1 MVVKCGV
8 LTEHSTPAEIN
19 LYYLEDAVRSLAQ
32 PPELQQ
38 HGEEMVVDF
47 DAWYVPAVSD
57 GYLADL
63 RPDQCQALE
72 KIDRLLSE
80 MTALQEPEPWTT
92 SEALATSSW
101 WAVVREAARD
111 ALRIL
116 QWSPDPPES
125 VWNKTIVGV
134 ESQE

>member
-1 MVVKCGV
+1 M
-8 LTEHSTPAEIN
+8 LTEDSTPIEIN
-19 LYYLEDAVRSLAQ
+19 RYYLEDAVRSLAQ

-63 RPDQCQALE
+63 GPDQCQALE
-72 KIDRLLSE
+72 KIDRLLAE
-80 MTALQEPEPWTT
+80 MTPELWT

-101 WAVVREAARD
+101 WAIVREAARD

-125 VWNKTIVGV
+125 MWNKTIVGV